1 MIASCSTILVR
12 ELLGLSVDDQG
23 RLLAANLD
31 QVRAVLDRGAIVVI
45 SPEGIR
51 VRPLPIG

>member
-1 MIASCSTILVR
+1 VR
-12 ELLGLSVDDQG
+12 ELLGLPVEDQG

-31 QVRAVLDRGAIVVI
+31 QVRAVLEGGAIVVLALH
-45 SPEGIR
+45 GIR